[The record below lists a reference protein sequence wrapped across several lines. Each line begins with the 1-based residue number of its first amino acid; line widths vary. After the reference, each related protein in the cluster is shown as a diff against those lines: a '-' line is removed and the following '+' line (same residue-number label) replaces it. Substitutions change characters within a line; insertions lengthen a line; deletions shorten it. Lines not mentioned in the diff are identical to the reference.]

1 MTGYV
6 STSMSIDVAREFAL
20 YEIPDD
26 KLPVIYDIRFTGD
39 EGLFNMSDSRF
50 TAFEED
56 EVLIQDGFEYK
67 IDKVE
72 KRFDFEI
79 LKHVTTVTL
88 LYPAYEN

>member
-1 MTGYV
+1 
-6 STSMSIDVAREFAL
+6 MSIDVAREFAL
-20 YEIPDD
+20 HEIPDD

-39 EGLFNMSDSRF
+39 EGLFNMSDSRY

-88 LYPAYEN
+88 LYPAYENWIKYKDS